1 MPHIILGTYK
11 LLTHFIY
18 EVDTIIISA
27 LHMIKLRPKKLSNKP
42 EITQYSGW
50 YSQEKPVSLAPESLL
65 LRRRR
70 RRRKEKGGEGENRFT
85 EDEKDEG
92 KGSLGVAVDPL

>member
-1 MPHIILGTYK
+1 
-11 LLTHFIY
+11 
-18 EVDTIIISA
+18 
-27 LHMIKLRPKKLSNKP
+27 MIQS
-42 EITQYSGW
+42 E
-50 YSQEKPVSLAPESLL
+50 EKPVSLAPESLL